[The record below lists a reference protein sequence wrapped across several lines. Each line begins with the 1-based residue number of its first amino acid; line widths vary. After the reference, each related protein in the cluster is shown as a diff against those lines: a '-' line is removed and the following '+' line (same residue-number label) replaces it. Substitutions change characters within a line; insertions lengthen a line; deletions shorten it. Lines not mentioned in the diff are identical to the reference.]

1 MKCESRITLDE
12 TPVFAAAAAALIDD
26 RMARFGETARTAYW
40 ESVRKAYNTPYN
52 DPAPGK
58 RQSPRKQGNVAA
70 LSAALSSAAEA
81 AVESAVSL
89 VKGERITDAHA
100 A

>member
-1 MKCESRITLDE
+1 MKCESRITPEE
-12 TPVFAAAAAALIDD
+12 TPAFAAAAAALIDD
-26 RMARFGETARTAYW
+26 RLSRLGESARTAYW
-40 ESVRKAYNTPYN
+40 DSVRKAYNTPYN

-58 RQSPRKQGNVAA
+58 RKSARKPGNVAA
-70 LSAALSSAAEA
+70 LSAALSSVAEA

-89 VKGERITDAHA
+89 VQGERIGDAHA